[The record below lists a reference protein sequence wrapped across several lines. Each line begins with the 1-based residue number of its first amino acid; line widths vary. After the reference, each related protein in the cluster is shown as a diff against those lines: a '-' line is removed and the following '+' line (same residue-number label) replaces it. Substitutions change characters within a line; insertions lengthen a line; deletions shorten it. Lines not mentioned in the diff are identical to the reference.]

1 MPEDHVR
8 HAPLIDQQTPPRPRA
23 VRPRH
28 AASLIVY
35 RGDGDDVSMLMGMR
49 GAKHRFM
56 PNRLVFP
63 GGAVDR
69 ADLDAPSATPLSPQ
83 TEHLLRKNANARLAH
98 GLGIAAARELHEE
111 TGLSLG
117 PPPRLRRAVSA
128 RARRHAATR
137 SDPLQRSVLRG
148 GRDATSLAHSAAT
161 ANWKSCVIMRCRK
174 RWRSISPCRRGVCW
188 SGCGYGWRW
197 SGPSASPRPTLPSCC
212 MTAVGEWSSYSLLKR
227 PATAPRRAGPCPPPP
242 ASTDAPARCA
252 LLRGAAVDALVNT
265 VYSSVRTCRLGP
277 CVSFRWIAC
286 SRIMRCVSISRTRL
300 RGSAVADRGPARN
313 TSSVRSSSS
322 RRLAK

>member
-1 MPEDHVR
+1 LPEGHAR

-35 RGDGDDVSMLMGMR
+35 RGAADDVSMLMGMR

-69 ADLDAPSATPLSPQ
+69 ADLDAPSASPLSPH

-117 PPPRLRRAVSA
+117 APPHLNALHLLARAVTPPPGPIRFNA
-128 RARRHAATR
+128 RFF
-137 SDPLQRSVLRG
+137 
-148 GRDATSLAHSAAT
+148 
-161 ANWKSCVIMRCRK
+161 
-174 RWRSISPCRRGVCW
+174 
-188 SGCGYGWRW
+188 
-197 SGPSASPRPTLPSCC
+197 
-212 MTAVGEWSSYSLLKR
+212 
-227 PATAPRRAGPCPPPP
+227 
-242 ASTDAPARCA
+242 
-252 LLRGAAVDALVNT
+252 AVDARHVT
-265 VYSSVRTCRLGP
+265 GALGGDGELEGLRFYAMQEALELDLAMP
-277 CVSFRWIAC
+277 TRRVLE
-286 SRIMRCVSISRTRL
+286 RL
-300 RGSAVADRGPARN
+300 RLWLALSEAERAAQIHTPVMLRDRGWRME
-313 TSSVRSSSS
+313 
-322 RRLAK
+322 

>member
-1 MPEDHVR
+1 MPEDHAHR
-8 HAPLIDQQTPPRPRA
+8 APLIDQQTPPRSGA

-117 PPPRLRRAVSA
+117 TPPHLHALYLLARAVTPPPGPIRFNARFFVVDARHVAGTLGGDGELEGLRYYAMREALA
-128 RARRHAATR
+128 LDLAMPTRR
-137 SDPLQRSVLRG
+137 VLEQLRIWL
-148 GRDATSLAHSAAT
+148 ATSETERAA
-161 ANWKSCVIMRCRK
+161 
-174 RWRSISPCRRGVCW
+174 
-188 SGCGYGWRW
+188 
-197 SGPSASPRPTLPSCC
+197 
-212 MTAVGEWSSYSLLKR
+212 
-227 PATAPRRAGPCPPPP
+227 
-242 ASTDAPARCA
+242 
-252 LLRGAAVDALVNT
+252 
-265 VYSSVRTCRLGP
+265 RTHTPVMLH
-277 CVSFRWIAC
+277 
-286 SRIMRCVSISRTRL
+286 
-300 RGSAVADRGPARN
+300 DRGW
-313 TSSVRSSSS
+313 VME
-322 RRLAK
+322 